1 MDKINW
7 NFIYILVAIA
17 LAGMAFAYYK
27 YVHIGTTP
35 DQATKELEE
44 EIFDVP
50 EELPQK
56 KPLSP
61 HEVDSTFD

>member
-1 MDKINW
+1 MS
-7 NFIYILVAIA
+7 
-17 LAGMAFAYYK
+17 FAYYK
-27 YVHIGTTP
+27 LVYISTTP
-35 DQATKELEE
+35 EQDEQELEE